1 MWGHTRSP
9 GQGPGHTLHGRSL
22 LHKREDMAF
31 RDTGQGEKLL
41 LRYGRSAR
49 DVCTAA
55 DRALPKGCD
64 ASPGTAARLPERK
77 SLQQTPEEDTSKQ
90 DSTR

>member
-1 MWGHTRSP
+1 
-9 GQGPGHTLHGRSL
+9 
-22 LHKREDMAF
+22 MAS

-49 DVCTAA
+49 DVC
-55 DRALPKGCD
+55 
-64 ASPGTAARLPERK
+64 TAARLPERK

>member
-1 MWGHTRSP
+1 MWGHPRSP
-9 GQGPGHTLHGRSL
+9 EQGPGHTLHGRSPR
-22 LHKREDMAF
+22 HKREDMAF

-55 DRALPKGCD
+55 
-64 ASPGTAARLPERK
+64 RLPERK

>member
-1 MWGHTRSP
+1 MAPRDA
-9 GQGPGHTLHGRSL
+9 GQGG
-22 LHKREDMAF
+22 
-31 RDTGQGEKLL
+31 KLP

-49 DVCTAA
+49 DACTAA
-55 DRALPKGCD
+55 DMALPKGCD

-90 DSTR
+90 DSVR

>member
-1 MWGHTRSP
+1 MARDA
-9 GQGPGHTLHGRSL
+9 GQGG
-22 LHKREDMAF
+22 
-31 RDTGQGEKLL
+31 KLP

-55 DRALPKGCD
+55 DMPAKRLRRV
-64 ASPGTAARLPERK
+64 PGTAARLPERK

-90 DSTR
+90 DSVR

>member
-1 MWGHTRSP
+1 
-9 GQGPGHTLHGRSL
+9 
-22 LHKREDMAF
+22 MAF

-55 DRALPKGCD
+55 DRALPRGCD
-64 ASPGTAARLPERK
+64 ASPGTVARLPERK